1 MDVHN
6 NMGDLWRAQGA
17 LGRPQAQ
24 RCYSTALRL
33 DQGYAPGWRGMG
45 DLLREAG
52 DHTQAVACYQVGDR

>member
-1 MDVHN
+1 
-6 NMGDLWRAQGA
+6 MGDLWRAQGA
-17 LGRPQAQ
+17 MGHPQAQ

-52 DHTQAVACYQVGDR
+52 DHTQAVACYQV